1 MMSLSIREDGTQ
13 IIRLE
18 EIVIVKQGMVNVIEE
33 YILKSAHLLSLIVH
47 HSC

>member
-1 MMSLSIREDGTQ
+1 MSLSIREDETQ

-18 EIVIVKQGMVNVIEE
+18 EIVFVKKGKVNVIEE
-33 YILKSAHLLSLIVH
+33 NILESTYLLSLIVH